1 MLIYVLILIYIIS
14 LALKY
19 DFRNVEFGAS
29 IAAKKQF
36 TIAAVILTAFASLS
50 NRVGMDVNVYY
61 DVFKSY
67 PTLDSFHFTDLT
79 DFRYEPLWVLLNVI
93 SKSVFGNFY
102 IIYAFIISLINIF
115 IFKFIRKYSLL
126 PFFTI
131 LCYYSITFLNLNF
144 EMLRQSAAMVFIYLG
159 LNYLF
164 TGNRIKYILFAFPC
178 IFLHK
183 SAFIIYF
190 LIYLTS
196 YIKIRNWQ
204 VYACIGLFFASSFL
218 KVIFPQMFDL
228 LNLGLLDSGAA
239 LSHYMDKMT
248 YEDDQ
253 LAGLKIIVVL
263 VSRILIPSIL
273 LLNRGQYQKQPLFDK
288 LLIVYLFISA
298 ISPVLEV
305 SYRMVAYLQVFFF
318 ICLSNYLYPLIK
330 KHNFDIFRCGSLVV
344 MLYLFIRYY
353 IAFSVPEPYFERN
366 DMSGDMRY
374 VPYVT
379 IFEDCP
385 DKTRENV
392 FYSPDGI
399 FKK

>member
-1 MLIYVLILIYIIS
+1 MLIYLLILLYITS

-19 DFRNVEFGAS
+19 DFGKVEFGAC
-29 IAAKKQF
+29 IAVKRQY
-36 TIAAVILTAFASLS
+36 TIAAIILTAFASLS
-50 NRVGMDVNVYY
+50 YRVGMDVNVYY
-61 DVFKSY
+61 DAFNSY
-67 PTLDSFHFTDLT
+67 PTLDSFHLKDLM

-102 IIYAFIISLINIF
+102 LLYALIIILINIL
-115 IFKFIRKYSLL
+115 IFKFIKNYSLL
-126 PFFTI
+126 PFFTT

-159 LNYLF
+159 LNHLF
-164 TGNRIKYILFAFPC
+164 TGNRKKYMIFAFPC

-190 LIYLTS
+190 LIYLAS

-204 VYACIGLFFASSFL
+204 VFACIGLFFASSIL
-218 KVIFPQMFDL
+218 KVVFPQIFDL
-228 LNLGLLDSGAA
+228 LNLALLDSGAA

-253 LAGLKIIVVL
+253 LAGLKIIVVFI
-263 VSRILIPSIL
+263 SRILIPSIL
-273 LLNRGQYQKQPLFDK
+273 LLYRNQYQKQPLFDK

-330 KHNFDIFRCGSLVV
+330 KHNFDIFRCGSFVV

-374 VPYVT
+374 VPYVN
-379 IFEDCP
+379 IFEDGP
-385 DKTRENV
+385 DKTREQF
-392 FYSPDGI
+392 FYSKEGI
-399 FKK
+399 YKK